1 MIRPFTLITMIL
13 AGLSGAY
20 LFAVKHRAQTLEDQ
34 VAKIAEATRGDAAA
48 TVVLQA
54 EWARDIDP
62 SRLKQLAAAFSPL
75 RPMQA
80 SQLVTLAQL
89 QAALPAP
96 GSAPPPGEN
105 PAAPATAALP
115 ALVADNDDAQALAPS
130 AAALP
135 LPPPAAPAP
144 AATVLAAPR
153 VVVAS
158 AHAVAR
164 RAMRLASRSG
174 ATSVSHLARSEWAEN
189 LPPARPV
196 DSPSPEPAAISAN
209 ALPASASE
217 ASDNGG
223 SMLGMAA
230 DLAPAQPL
238 PTGIGN

>member
-75 RPMQA
+75 RRLPA
-80 SQLVTLAQL
+80 SLLVTRGLWL
-89 QAALPAP
+89 GGLPAP

-105 PAAPATAALP
+105 PAAPATAAMP